1 MKKASPTLSSD
12 KQIDLLIPLPT
23 QSKNSRPDLQH
34 EYYNYQ
40 EEARIVSNQLKGNK
54 IYMSQYRQK
63 QQLKTKSSHNHNAV
77 RFYLHNVIDNDY
89 MHVD

>member
-34 EYYNYQ
+34 ENYNYQ

-77 RFYLHNVIDNDY
+77 RSYLHNVIDNDY